1 MMPLRAGNTSNM
13 VMVAYGN
20 IAIIMEIDG
29 VYIIF
34 GFHGKYIRPKDT
46 IWVLMMLEL
55 LLLRLLLLLLLR
67 LLLLKLLLLLMLKF
81 FYLLLTVMIM
91 RTSSHWRSN
100 AISH

>member
-1 MMPLRAGNTSNM
+1 MPLRAGNTSNV

-20 IAIIMEIDG
+20 IAVIMEIDG

-55 LLLRLLLLLLLR
+55 LLLLRLLLLLLLR
-67 LLLLKLLLLLMLKF
+67 LLLLKLLMLKF

-91 RTSSHWRSN
+91 RTSSHWRCN

>member
-91 RTSSHWRSN
+91 RTSSHWRCN

>member
-1 MMPLRAGNTSNM
+1 MMSLRAGNTSNV

-34 GFHGKYIRPKDT
+34 GLHGKYIRPKDA

-55 LLLRLLLLLLLR
+55 LLLLRLLLLLLR
-67 LLLLKLLLLLMLKF
+67 LLLLKLLLLMLKF

-91 RTSSHWRSN
+91 RTSSHWRCN

>member
-1 MMPLRAGNTSNM
+1 MPLRAGNTSNV

-55 LLLRLLLLLLLR
+55 LLLLRLLLLLLR
-67 LLLLKLLLLLMLKF
+67 LLLLKLLLLMLKF

-91 RTSSHWRSN
+91 RTSSHWRCN

>member
-1 MMPLRAGNTSNM
+1 MMPLRAGNTSNV
-13 VMVAYGN
+13 VMVAYRN
-20 IAIIMEIDG
+20 IAIVMEIDG

-55 LLLRLLLLLLLR
+55 LLLLRLLLLLLLR
-67 LLLLKLLLLLMLKF
+67 LLLLKLLMLKF

-91 RTSSHWRSN
+91 RTSSHWSCN